1 MLNVMV
7 LMSVVSVF
15 QLSMFFRMLDLL
27 YNSGGFSSVDIN
39 NEDCTDWFFWQS
51 RICVVTDRITS

>member
-7 LMSVVSVF
+7 LMLVVLVF
-15 QLSMFFRMLDLL
+15 QLSMFLRMLDFL

-39 NEDCTDWFFWQS
+39 NEDFTDWFF
-51 RICVVTDRITS
+51 